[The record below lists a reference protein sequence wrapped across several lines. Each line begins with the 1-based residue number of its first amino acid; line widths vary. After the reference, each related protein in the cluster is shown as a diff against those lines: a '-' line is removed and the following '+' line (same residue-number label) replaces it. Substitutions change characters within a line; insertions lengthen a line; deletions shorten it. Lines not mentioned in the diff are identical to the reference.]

1 MKAPPRRNSNVPKSL
16 RFDVLVA
23 RYYPAVYSFAS
34 RLTDD
39 PREAIALTRDAF
51 NSTRKQLRSCC
62 DDNVFAS
69 ILTSAV
75 IRAGLTARLKCAHIA
90 GIRGFATAFSCQSR
104 AADGVESSV
113 KLPTAPNTK
122 SPISETW
129 FRRFRRRMMR
139 RNIHGLLGLRDRP
152 PQLQAPVS
160 DAFRALLART
170 KSKPSIVFCA
180 REALG
185 NHR

>member
-1 MKAPPRRNSNVPKSL
+1 VRAPPRRNGNVPKSL

-69 ILTSAV
+69 ILISAV
-75 IRAGLTARLKCAHIA
+75 IRAGLTARLNCA
-90 GIRGFATAFSCQSR
+90 SCDTRFVQRLYSFLFR
-104 AADGVESSV
+104 SYRKELANITRDDS
-113 KLPTAPNTK
+113 KFD
-122 SPISETW
+122 SPRTSA
-129 FRRFRRRMMR
+129 RRW
-139 RNIHGLLGLRDRP
+139 
-152 PQLQAPVS
+152 S
-160 DAFRALLART
+160 
-170 KSKPSIVFCA
+170 
-180 REALG
+180 
-185 NHR
+185 